1 MLEKLKSFGR
11 GVVAIAKAHPVLF
24 GLSVLA
30 LPLVIGGV
38 TWKVIALIRRV
49 PGGSTVANAAGKVA
63 GATGS
68 A

>member
-1 MLEKLKSFGR
+1 MEKFKHFGSM
-11 GVVAIAKAHPVLF
+11 VVGTAKQHPVLF

-30 LPLVIGGV
+30 LPLVIGGL
-38 TWKVIALIRRV
+38 TWKLISLIRRV
-49 PGGSTVANAAGKVA
+49 PGGNVVANAAGKVA